1 VKQQTIPAGRD
12 RDHEWTEKPMLR
24 GVSHQVAF
32 FAAPVAVVALVLQSK
47 SSGAVAAAIVFGAS
61 LALLFGTSAL
71 YHRVQ
76 WGPVQRQRMRRLDHA
91 AIFILIAGGYTP
103 LFSLVPSTHGG
114 HGALWVIWIGAAAG
128 AIKSI
133 LWPNAPKWVT
143 ALLCVTLGW
152 AVAGQVIDRA
162 PAVGWLPIGMLI
174 ACGAIYSVGA
184 LVYALRRPD
193 PFPRVFGYHE
203 VFHAIVI
210 VASVCLFAHVVLLM
224 RAL

>member
-1 VKQQTIPAGRD
+1 MNTLADLHGSP
-12 RDHEWTEKPMLR
+12 EKPLLR

-32 FAAPVAVVALVLQSK
+32 FGAIVAAVALVLRSR
-47 SSGAVAAAIVFGAS
+47 SLDAAIAGGVFGAS

-76 WGPVQRQRMRRLDHA
+76 WNPAQRQRMRRLDHA

-103 LFSLVPSTHGG
+103 LFALVPSSGGG
-114 HGALWVIWIGAAAG
+114 HGALWAIWIGAAIG
-128 AIKSI
+128 VVKSL
-133 LWPNAPKWVT
+133 LWAHAPKWVT

-152 AVAGQVIDRA
+152 TVVGQVVDRA
-162 PAVGWLPIGMLI
+162 PIVGSVAVGMLI
-174 ACGAIYSVGA
+174 ACGVIYSLGA
-184 LVYALRRPD
+184 AVYATRRPD

-210 VASVCLFAHVVLLM
+210 VASICLFAHVILVM
-224 RAL
+224 RAV